1 MASVIRSLTAA
12 LAAGSLVLLGAC
24 SGGDEIPQAQ
34 AQSASPEV
42 VQALSGP
49 ATVSTM
55 SFDGQPRER
64 AQALSVPVVKS
75 QPKFVLAEG
84 AVVTEARSQ
93 KLATATSDLMSR
105 EAQIDMLYNWAEQTY
120 SDIFPSHEVT
130 RLLEAGG
137 VSYQV
142 RHYAALDN
150 YVGVTPDGQVY
161 GYGSFTGYALVSYGH
176 ICSFSVMTDSCRPK
190 VVVAEVLP
198 VDGATSVPT
207 AGTKF
212 KVPLTPAVACPNR
225 PLTVS
230 FGLGTGVLTCTTAG
244 DTSTVTIT
252 PDAELPSGALITAT
266 LAGFTD
272 VTGNVVMEPFTWSFT
287 TVKATPVVKV
297 LTANWNG
304 YDTGA
309 VSVIDPATKVVSRVM
324 LEKVPGYLMSVHIDV
339 DASRKLAYIG
349 AQGTFVLHRVSPVTG
364 QALQPFAI
372 DPTNP
377 TLVHGIRGIA
387 HDATQVCLV
396 TGIPGNQ
403 AQYYGRN
410 RVVCFNPVSGTPV
423 FTSPTDFLGGQTLFP
438 QKLLYSPVHKK
449 FYVLMATEAGLY
461 VETIGGGTGRDG
473 FAPGTLGLVVEVDAL
488 TYQKGRVWTVGSM
501 PIDGEVQGSV
511 LRVINAGSKS
521 LSKIDLAPG
530 NTSVVTVDW
539 KNSFTGLTNPTG
551 IKIDTEKGVYYVP
564 DWVDSVRV
572 MSLATDQQV
581 GRIIIGD
588 VPWGMGLAAGS
599 LWVAAPK
606 KLIWDPIGDSV
617 YEIDRDKR
625 EIKDTLTN
633 VGDMPHGIGIYD
645 TTQ

>member
-1 MASVIRSLTAA
+1 MASVIRSLSAA
-12 LAAGSLVLLGAC
+12 LAAGFLVLLGAC
-24 SGGDEIPQAQ
+24 SGEDETSTQVQ
-34 AQSASPEV
+34 TSASVEF

-49 ATVSTM
+49 VTVSTM
-55 SFDGQPRER
+55 SFDGQPREK
-64 AQALSVPVVKS
+64 AQALSVPVTKL
-75 QPKFVLAEG
+75 QPRFLLTEG
-84 AVVTEARSQ
+84 AVATEARSQ
-93 KLATATSDLMSR
+93 RLATATSDKTLLAS
-105 EAQIDMLYNWAEQTY
+105 QTDNLFDWAEKTY
-120 SDIFPSHEVT
+120 PELFPTHEVT
-130 RLLEAGG
+130 YPLSAGG
-137 VSYQV
+137 VNYSV
-142 RHYAALDN
+142 RRYEALDN

-161 GYGSFTGYALVSYGH
+161 GYGAYTGYGIINYGH
-176 ICSFSVMTDSCRPK
+176 ICSFPVMTDSCRPK
-190 VVVAEVLP
+190 VVVAEVQP
-198 VDGATSVPT
+198 VDGATNVPT

-212 KVPLTPAVACPNR
+212 KVPFEPAVACPNR
-225 PLTVS
+225 PVSVS

-304 YDTGA
+304 YNTGA

-410 RVVCFNPVSGTPV
+410 RVVCFNPVSGAPV

-438 QKLLYSPVHKK
+438 QKFLYSPAHKK

-473 FAPGTLGLVVEVDAL
+473 FAPGTLGLVVELDAL
-488 TYQKGRVWTVGSM
+488 THQKGRVWTVGSM
-501 PIDGEVQGSV
+501 PIDGEVQGNV
-511 LRVINAGSKS
+511 LRVINAGGKS

-530 NTSVVTVDW
+530 NTPVVTVDW
-539 KNSFTGLTNPTG
+539 KSSFIGLTNPTG
-551 IKIDTEKGVYYVP
+551 IKIDSEKGVYYVP

-572 MSLATDQQV
+572 MSLATDQQI

-606 KLIWDPIGDSV
+606 KLIWDPTGDSV

-625 EIKDTLTN
+625 EIKNTLTN